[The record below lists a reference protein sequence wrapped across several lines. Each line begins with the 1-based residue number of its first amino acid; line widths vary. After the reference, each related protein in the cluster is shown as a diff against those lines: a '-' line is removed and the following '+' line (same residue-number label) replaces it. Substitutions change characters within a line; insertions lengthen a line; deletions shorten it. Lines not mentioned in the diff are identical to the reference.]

1 MLRLAALTLLLTSL
15 TTQSAAA
22 EAPAGLKTRIDT
34 NEFEAMEQFYRTVL
48 GLAVADAWDENGDR
62 GVIFSVPGGGQIE
75 LGDVADAPDPAGLSI
90 QIEVEDVAAEQFRIG
105 TTWPTEGPSERP
117 WGLTYL
123 YLTDPSGVDIILYQ
137 PTAPATGEP

>member
-1 MLRLAALTLLLTSL
+1 MLRLAALFLLLTPL
-15 TTQSAAA
+15 TAQSASA
-22 EAPAGLKTRIDT
+22 EPPAGLKTRIDT
-34 NEFEAMEQFYRTVL
+34 DEFEAMDQFYRTVL
-48 GLAVADAWDENGDR
+48 ALAVADAWDEDGDR

-75 LGDVADAPDPAGLSI
+75 LGDVEGAPDPTGFSI
-90 QIEVEDVAAEQFRIG
+90 QIEVDDVAAEQHRIG

-137 PTAPATGEP
+137 PTQPAAGEP